1 MAWGTAASFVASYM
15 RRARPRRSSKVSSVS
30 SRAEPLRPREMSAA
44 LRSPEA
50 TIPTQSGPPELL
62 TPARS
67 EPAESL
73 TPTGSGS
80 PESRTQPMVPLA
92 STTVSKQRSERRIA
106 VRLPLKVS
114 GRDSHGFAFEEDTSS
129 ENLCRNG
136 AAFVT
141 RFDVA
146 IGSDLEIR
154 IAFLQYASRRTNA
167 ERLGSPRNGNRFS
180 AARNSDTDFATHGR
194 VVHVCDSPSGGEKL
208 VGVQF
213 TGPRFQR
220 VFRSESAA

>member
-1 MAWGTAASFVASYM
+1 
-15 RRARPRRSSKVSSVS
+15 
-30 SRAEPLRPREMSAA
+30 
-44 LRSPEA
+44 
-50 TIPTQSGPPELL
+50 
-62 TPARS
+62 
-67 EPAESL
+67 
-73 TPTGSGS
+73 
-80 PESRTQPMVPLA
+80 MVPLA
-92 STTVSKQRSERRIA
+92 STTVSRQRSERRIA

-114 GRDSHGFAFEEDTSS
+114 GRDSRGFAFEEDTSS

-154 IAFLQYASRRTNA
+154 IPLSQYGSRRA
-167 ERLGSPRNGNRFS
+167 GSSALSRSSDSDFS
-180 AARNSDTDFATHGR
+180 THGR
-194 VVHVCDSPSGGEKL
+194 VVHVCESESGREKL

>member
-1 MAWGTAASFVASYM
+1 
-15 RRARPRRSSKVSSVS
+15 
-30 SRAEPLRPREMSAA
+30 
-44 LRSPEA
+44 
-50 TIPTQSGPPELL
+50 
-62 TPARS
+62 
-67 EPAESL
+67 
-73 TPTGSGS
+73 
-80 PESRTQPMVPLA
+80 MVPLA

-154 IAFLQYASRRTNA
+154 IAFLQYASRRTDA
-167 ERLGSPRNGNRFS
+167 ERLGSPRNGNRFVG
-180 AARNSDTDFATHGR
+180 ARINESDFATQGR
-194 VVHVCDSPSGGEKL
+194 VVHVCDSQSGKEKL